1 MREDFDKTIRIP
13 VVTDL
18 VRGGDA
24 EIVEQVKNPHAR
36 QQRRQVFE
44 QRLKE
49 RIDELK
55 SATGQDEYS
64 GLARAHAIR
73 SEGNQQITTQSQP
86 SCLDPTVEKRIDKA
100 RDDLIREL
108 AGMLPP

>member
-18 VRGGDA
+18 VRAGDA
-24 EIVEQVKNPHAR
+24 AIVEQVKNPYAR
-36 QQRRQVFE
+36 QQRRQIFE

-73 SEGNQQITTQSQP
+73 SEGNQQAASHTNGSRIDP
-86 SCLDPTVEKRIDKA
+86 SVEKHIDKA

-108 AGMLPP
+108 STLLK

>member
-18 VRGGDA
+18 VRAGDA
-24 EIVEQVKNPHAR
+24 AIVEQVKNPYAR

-73 SEGNQQITTQSQP
+73 SEGNQQATLPTHGSRIDP
-86 SCLDPTVEKRIDKA
+86 SVEKHIDKA

-108 AGMLPP
+108 STLLK